1 MEGGKKMKSRII
13 FKSIFVFFLTIILFC
28 LIFIIFDKTGTGA
41 TIYNPPAIVDYTII
55 DNRDEC
61 ENNTELIYSDKN
73 YNYYLVCSNSSS
85 VFLSWDEGV
94 VDPLK
99 FALEKEKV
107 TMNSLINHGLKVIK
121 NEK

>member
-1 MEGGKKMKSRII
+1 MKSRII